1 MIFLYASILSI
12 YDEVKMLNPNDLSLK
27 KVNKYL
33 DLCVSFCHLLGLTSG
48 CKIRAIISVMQCILV
63 YLALNVVYKAEA
75 FSRAK
80 IKAESTYCCT
90 TKLVTMVKKR
100 PRCDQTTEAINAM
113 TLLPVG
119 PLSCAKNLPL
129 PLQFY

>member
-33 DLCVSFCHLLGLTSG
+33 DLCVCLCHLLSIRLKSG
-48 CKIRAIISVMQCILV
+48 QIRAIISVMQCILV
-63 YLALNVVYKAEA
+63 YLALNVVYKAEE
-75 FSRAK
+75 FSRAN

-90 TKLVTMVKKR
+90 PKLVTMVIER
-100 PRCDQTTEAINAM
+100 PPRCDQTTEAINAM

-119 PLSCAKNLPL
+119 PSSCANNLP
-129 PLQFY
+129 